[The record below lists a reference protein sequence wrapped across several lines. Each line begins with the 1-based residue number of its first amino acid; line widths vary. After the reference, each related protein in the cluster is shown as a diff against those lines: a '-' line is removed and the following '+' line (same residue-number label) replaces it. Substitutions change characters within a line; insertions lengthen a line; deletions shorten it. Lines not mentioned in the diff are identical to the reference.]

1 MNRRDYIILNEIVKN
16 PTIKDKYLIEKLNL
30 TKRKLDYSIEKINNW
45 LELNNIQPIAKKNG
59 KYYFEKE
66 VLKILQVTDEENIM
80 LFHTSRERIELVLLV
95 LLTSKEKILL
105 SKIAEELNVTKN
117 TVLNDIKIAREDLK
131 SLKWTPIV
139 RIFVQLWGF
148 TSIQGK

>member
-30 TKRKLDYSIEKINNW
+30 TKRKLDYSIEKINDW

-105 SKIAEELNVTKN
+105 
-117 TVLNDIKIAREDLK
+117 LK
-131 SLKWTPIV
+131 
-139 RIFVQLWGF
+139 
-148 TSIQGK
+148 

>member
-30 TKRKLDYSIEKINNW
+30 TKRKLDYSIEKINDW

-66 VLKILQVTDEENIM
+66 VLKILQVTDEEKIM

-131 SLKWTPIV
+131 SLK
-139 RIFVQLWGF
+139 
-148 TSIQGK
+148 

>member
-30 TKRKLDYSIEKINNW
+30 TKRKLDYSIEKINDW
-45 LELNNIQPIAKKNG
+45 LELNNIQPITKKNC
-59 KYYFEKE
+59 KFYFEKE
-66 VLKILQVTDEENIM
+66 VLKILQVTDEENMM
-80 LFHTSRERIELVLLV
+80 LFHTSRERIELILLV

-131 SLKWTPIV
+131 SLK
-139 RIFVQLWGF
+139 
-148 TSIQGK
+148 

>member
-30 TKRKLDYSIEKINNW
+30 TKRKLDYSIEKINDW

-66 VLKILQVTDEENIM
+66 VLKILQVTDEENVM

-131 SLKWTPIV
+131 SLK
-139 RIFVQLWGF
+139 
-148 TSIQGK
+148 

>member
-30 TKRKLDYSIEKINNW
+30 TKRKLDYSIEKINDW
-45 LELNNIQPIAKKNG
+45 LELNNIQSIAKKNG

-131 SLKWTPIV
+131 SLK
-139 RIFVQLWGF
+139 
-148 TSIQGK
+148 

>member
-30 TKRKLDYSIEKINNW
+30 TKRKLDYSIEKINDW

-80 LFHTSRERIELVLLV
+80 LFHTSRERIELILLV

-131 SLKWTPIV
+131 SLK
-139 RIFVQLWGF
+139 
-148 TSIQGK
+148 

>member
-30 TKRKLDYSIEKINNW
+30 TKRKLDYSVEKINDW

-131 SLKWTPIV
+131 SLK
-139 RIFVQLWGF
+139 
-148 TSIQGK
+148 

>member
-30 TKRKLDYSIEKINNW
+30 TKRKLDYSIEKINDW
-45 LELNNIQPIAKKNG
+45 LELNNIQLIAKKNG

-80 LFHTSRERIELVLLV
+80 LFHTSRENRASFIGFINI
-95 LLTSKEKILL
+95 KR
-105 SKIAEELNVTKN
+105 KN
-117 TVLNDIKIAREDLK
+117 
-131 SLKWTPIV
+131 
-139 RIFVQLWGF
+139 F
-148 TSIQGK
+148 TI

>member
-30 TKRKLDYSIEKINNW
+30 TKRKLDCSIEKINDW

-131 SLKWTPIV
+131 SLK
-139 RIFVQLWGF
+139 
-148 TSIQGK
+148 

>member
-1 MNRRDYIILNEIVKN
+1 MIIVNRRDYIILNEIVKN

-30 TKRKLDYSIEKINNW
+30 TKRKLDYSVEKINDW

-131 SLKWTPIV
+131 SLK
-139 RIFVQLWGF
+139 
-148 TSIQGK
+148 

>member
-1 MNRRDYIILNEIVKN
+1 M
-16 PTIKDKYLIEKLNL
+16 
-30 TKRKLDYSIEKINNW
+30 
-45 LELNNIQPIAKKNG
+45 ELNNIQPIAKKNG

-131 SLKWTPIV
+131 SLK
-139 RIFVQLWGF
+139 
-148 TSIQGK
+148 

>member
-1 MNRRDYIILNEIVKN
+1 MNRRDYIILNEIIKN

-30 TKRKLDYSIEKINNW
+30 TKRKLDYSIEKINDW

-131 SLKWTPIV
+131 SLK
-139 RIFVQLWGF
+139 
-148 TSIQGK
+148 

>member
-30 TKRKLDYSIEKINNW
+30 TKRKLDYSIEKINDW
-45 LELNNIQPIAKKNG
+45 LELNNIQSIAKKND

-66 VLKILQVTDEENIM
+66 VLKILQVTDEENMM
-80 LFHTSRERIELVLLV
+80 LFHTSRERIELILLV

-117 TVLNDIKIAREDLK
+117 TVLNDIKIAREDFNTGEISCLK
-131 SLKWTPIV
+131 IHIFDRDTP
-139 RIFVQLWGF
+139 
-148 TSIQGK
+148 

>member
-30 TKRKLDYSIEKINNW
+30 TKRKLDYSIEKINDW
-45 LELNNIQPIAKKNG
+45 LELNNIQPITKKNG
-59 KYYFEKE
+59 KFYFEKE
-66 VLKILQVTDEENIM
+66 VLKILQVTDEENMM
-80 LFHTSRERIELVLLV
+80 LFHTSRERIELILLV

>member
-1 MNRRDYIILNEIVKN
+1 MIIVNRRDYIILNEIVKN

-30 TKRKLDYSIEKINNW
+30 TKRKLDYSIEKINDW

-131 SLKWTPIV
+131 SLK
-139 RIFVQLWGF
+139 
-148 TSIQGK
+148 

>member
-30 TKRKLDYSIEKINNW
+30 TKRKLDYSIEKINDW

-95 LLTSKEKILL
+95 LLTSKEKIFL

-131 SLKWTPIV
+131 SLK
-139 RIFVQLWGF
+139 
-148 TSIQGK
+148 

>member
-131 SLKWTPIV
+131 SLK
-139 RIFVQLWGF
+139 
-148 TSIQGK
+148 

>member
-30 TKRKLDYSIEKINNW
+30 TKRKLDYSIEKINDW
-45 LELNNIQPIAKKNG
+45 LELNNIQSIAKKND

-131 SLKWTPIV
+131 SLK
-139 RIFVQLWGF
+139 
-148 TSIQGK
+148 

>member
-1 MNRRDYIILNEIVKN
+1 
-16 PTIKDKYLIEKLNL
+16 IEKLNL
-30 TKRKLDYSIEKINNW
+30 TKRKLDYSIEKINDW

-59 KYYFEKE
+59 EYYFEKE

-131 SLKWTPIV
+131 SLK
-139 RIFVQLWGF
+139 
-148 TSIQGK
+148 

>member
-30 TKRKLDYSIEKINNW
+30 TKRKLDYSIEKINDW

-131 SLKWTPIV
+131 SLK
-139 RIFVQLWGF
+139 
-148 TSIQGK
+148 

>member
-30 TKRKLDYSIEKINNW
+30 TKRKLDYSIEKINDW

-80 LFHTSRERIELVLLV
+80 LFHTSRERIELVLLA

-131 SLKWTPIV
+131 SLK
-139 RIFVQLWGF
+139 
-148 TSIQGK
+148 

>member
-30 TKRKLDYSIEKINNW
+30 TKRKLDYSIEKINDW
-45 LELNNIQPIAKKNG
+45 LELNNIQPIIKKNG

-66 VLKILQVTDEENIM
+66 VLKILQVTDEENMM
-80 LFHTSRERIELVLLV
+80 LFHTSRERIELILLV

-131 SLKWTPIV
+131 SLK
-139 RIFVQLWGF
+139 
-148 TSIQGK
+148 

>member
-30 TKRKLDYSIEKINNW
+30 TKRKLDYSIEKINDW

-59 KYYFEKE
+59 EYYFEKE

-131 SLKWTPIV
+131 SLK
-139 RIFVQLWGF
+139 
-148 TSIQGK
+148 

>member
-30 TKRKLDYSIEKINNW
+30 TKRKLDYSIEKINDW

-131 SLKWTPIV
+131 SLKWTPH
-139 RIFVQLWGF
+139 
-148 TSIQGK
+148 S

>member
-1 MNRRDYIILNEIVKN
+1 MNRRNYIILNEIVKN

-30 TKRKLDYSIEKINNW
+30 TKRKLDYSIEKINDW

-131 SLKWTPIV
+131 SLK
-139 RIFVQLWGF
+139 
-148 TSIQGK
+148 

>member
-45 LELNNIQPIAKKNG
+45 LGLNNIQPIAKKNG

-131 SLKWTPIV
+131 SLK
-139 RIFVQLWGF
+139 
-148 TSIQGK
+148 

>member
-1 MNRRDYIILNEIVKN
+1 MVNII
-16 PTIKDKYLIEKLNL
+16 
-30 TKRKLDYSIEKINNW
+30 S
-45 LELNNIQPIAKKNG
+45 KK
-59 KYYFEKE
+59 KF
-66 VLKILQVTDEENIM
+66 LKILQVTDEENIM

-131 SLKWTPIV
+131 SLK
-139 RIFVQLWGF
+139 
-148 TSIQGK
+148 

>member
-1 MNRRDYIILNEIVKN
+1 MNEIVKN

-30 TKRKLDYSIEKINNW
+30 TKRKLDYSIEKINDW

-131 SLKWTPIV
+131 SLK
-139 RIFVQLWGF
+139 
-148 TSIQGK
+148 

>member
-1 MNRRDYIILNEIVKN
+1 VNRRDYIILNEIVKN

-30 TKRKLDYSIEKINNW
+30 TKRKLDYSIEKINDW
-45 LELNNIQPIAKKNG
+45 LELNNIQPITKKNG
-59 KYYFEKE
+59 KFYFEKE
-66 VLKILQVTDEENIM
+66 VLKILQVTDEENMM
-80 LFHTSRERIELVLLV
+80 LFHTSRERIELILLV

-131 SLKWTPIV
+131 SLK
-139 RIFVQLWGF
+139 
-148 TSIQGK
+148 

>member
-30 TKRKLDYSIEKINNW
+30 TKRKLDYSIEKINDW
-45 LELNNIQPIAKKNG
+45 LELINIQPITKKNG
-59 KYYFEKE
+59 KFYFEKE
-66 VLKILQVTDEENIM
+66 VLKILQVTDEENMM
-80 LFHTSRERIELVLLV
+80 LFHTSRERIELILLV

-131 SLKWTPIV
+131 SLK
-139 RIFVQLWGF
+139 
-148 TSIQGK
+148 

>member
-1 MNRRDYIILNEIVKN
+1 MIIVNRRDYIILNEIVKN

-30 TKRKLDYSIEKINNW
+30 TKRKLDYSIEKINDW

-80 LFHTSRERIELVLLV
+80 LFHTSRERIELVLLA

-131 SLKWTPIV
+131 SLK
-139 RIFVQLWGF
+139 
-148 TSIQGK
+148 

>member
-30 TKRKLDYSIEKINNW
+30 TKRKLDYSVEKINDW

-117 TVLNDIKIAREDLK
+117 TVLNNIKIAREDLK
-131 SLKWTPIV
+131 SLK
-139 RIFVQLWGF
+139 
-148 TSIQGK
+148 

>member
-30 TKRKLDYSIEKINNW
+30 TKRKLDYSIEKINDW
-45 LELNNIQPIAKKNG
+45 LESNNIQPITKKNG
-59 KYYFEKE
+59 KFYFEKE
-66 VLKILQVTDEENIM
+66 VLKILQVTDEENMM
-80 LFHTSRERIELVLLV
+80 LFHTSRERIELILLV

-131 SLKWTPIV
+131 SLK
-139 RIFVQLWGF
+139 
-148 TSIQGK
+148 

>member
-30 TKRKLDYSIEKINNW
+30 TKRKLDYSIEKINDW

-66 VLKILQVTDEENIM
+66 VLKTLQVTDEENIM

-131 SLKWTPIV
+131 SLK
-139 RIFVQLWGF
+139 
-148 TSIQGK
+148 

>member
-1 MNRRDYIILNEIVKN
+1 MDRRDYIILNEIVKN

-30 TKRKLDYSIEKINNW
+30 TKRKLDYSIEKINDW
-45 LELNNIQPIAKKNG
+45 LELNNIQSIAKKND

-66 VLKILQVTDEENIM
+66 VLKILQVTDEENMM

-117 TVLNDIKIAREDLK
+117 TVLNDIKIAREDFNTGEISCLK
-131 SLKWTPIV
+131 IHIFDRDTP
-139 RIFVQLWGF
+139 
-148 TSIQGK
+148 

>member
-30 TKRKLDYSIEKINNW
+30 TKRKLDYSIEKINDW

-66 VLKILQVTDEENIM
+66 VLKILQLTDEENIM

-131 SLKWTPIV
+131 SLK
-139 RIFVQLWGF
+139 
-148 TSIQGK
+148 

>member
-30 TKRKLDYSIEKINNW
+30 TKRKIDYSIEKINDW

-131 SLKWTPIV
+131 SLK
-139 RIFVQLWGF
+139 
-148 TSIQGK
+148 